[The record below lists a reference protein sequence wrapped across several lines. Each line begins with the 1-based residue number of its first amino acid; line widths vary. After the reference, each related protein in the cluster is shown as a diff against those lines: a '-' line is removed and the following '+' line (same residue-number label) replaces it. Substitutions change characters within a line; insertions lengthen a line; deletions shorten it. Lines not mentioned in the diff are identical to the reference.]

1 MVTKETIT
9 EQLNITSNEI
19 AKKFSE
25 LYPDK
30 IEKIAEELAV
40 AFNNLL
46 LIINH
51 DEQGEISDGDFQAAL
66 LFWTGTNTIISSLEL
81 FRRGYHIEPL
91 VILRHSLEIISTG
104 YWAHEDPQIA
114 KNLSQNK
121 SIRST
126 ESITKAK
133 TIQPI
138 IGPMYGMLSQKIVH
152 ISTLHSVPTG
162 SKGAPL
168 PVGGMYDPET
178 LKYKPMILSMILTTT
193 EILNSLIEVAFIN
206 KIKNIRLW
214 KKVGD
219 DVLEFEP
226 SPEIKK
232 MQSELFADFGE
243 DFQFNN

>member
-1 MVTKETIT
+1 MTNKETIIK
-9 EQLNITSNEI
+9 QLKTTSNEI
-19 AKKFSE
+19 AQKFDE
-25 LYPDK
+25 LYFDK
-30 IEKIAEELAV
+30 IEKIAEELSI
-40 AFNNLL
+40 AFNNSL
-46 LIINH
+46 LIINY
-51 DEQGEISDGDFQAAL
+51 ERQEEISDGDFQAAL
-66 LFWTGTNTIISSLEL
+66 LFWSGARTIIGSLEL

-104 YWAHEDPQIA
+104 YCAHEDPQIA
-114 KNLSQNK
+114 KNLSQDK
-121 SIRST
+121 SINST
-126 ESITKAK
+126 KSISKAK
-133 TIQPI
+133 QIQPI

-162 SKGAPL
+162 SKGVPL

-214 KKVGD
+214 ERVGG
-219 DVLEFEP
+219 DVLKFNP

-232 MQSELFADFGE
+232 MQEEMLGDFGGN
-243 DFQFNN
+243 F